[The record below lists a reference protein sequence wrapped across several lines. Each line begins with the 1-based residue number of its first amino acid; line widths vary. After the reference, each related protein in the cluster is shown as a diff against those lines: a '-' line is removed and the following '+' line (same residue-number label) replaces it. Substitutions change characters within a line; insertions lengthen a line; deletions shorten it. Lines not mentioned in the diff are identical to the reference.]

1 MNERLSASDLRIA
14 AGDDRVPVTISLP
27 RHLFL
32 FLSSKASEIDAS
44 FSGLLKVALSKY
56 CEGIKSLD
64 PRVVAKTLKKNRC
77 FDKYLKEIWD
87 KLKLDPDDLA
97 DDSIPSPVV
106 NQSED
111 DGQSLVAS
119 KATGLED
126 VAAIKRQLA
135 ELQSKIDSLAKS

>member
-77 FDKYLKEIWD
+77 FDKDLKEIWD

-119 KATGLED
+119 KATGLDD
-126 VAAIKRQLA
+126 VVAIRRQLA
-135 ELQSKIDSLAKS
+135 ELQSKIDSMAKS